1 MTKVRSLMITITFVL
16 ITACATAQAQS
27 QGKGPPGAPDL
38 SAAAATLGVSEDA
51 LDQAI
56 RNAGGPPPD
65 MEKVASALGVSV
77 EDLKNAM
84 PPPPG
89 RSK

>member
-1 MTKVRSLMITITFVL
+1 MTKLRFITTTIAFVV
-16 ITACATAQAQS
+16 ITACATAHAQD
-27 QGKGPPGAPDL
+27 KGPPGKPDL
-38 SAAAATLGVSEDA
+38 SAAAATLGVSESA
-51 LDQAI
+51 LEQAI

-77 EDLKNAM
+77 EDLKSAM
-84 PPPPG
+84 PPPPK